1 MRSGRSDRNKNTS
14 KFISLILRHK
24 PEMIGITLDEHGWA
38 DVRELIDGINQS
50 EGHTLDMEILEEI
63 VQTDEKQ
70 RYSFNEDHTLIRAN
84 QGHSIPVDVEL
95 EEKTPPDI
103 LWHGTGEKYVAS
115 IDAQGLIPK
124 SRLYVH
130 LSSDRETAKKV
141 GSRHGRCRARTAS
154 ASSSRTAHGSGTVI
168 YEIDCRQM
176 AADGYR
182 FFESANHVWL
192 TKEVPVRYLR
202 KL

>member
-1 MRSGRSDRNKNTS
+1 MMRSGRSGRKNSTS

-24 PEMIGITLDEHGWA
+24 PETIGITLDEHGWA
-38 DVRELIDGINQS
+38 DVQELIDGINHAG
-50 EGHTLDMEILEEI
+50 GHSLDREILEEI
-63 VQTDEKQ
+63 VQSDEKQ

-103 LWHGTGEKYVAS
+103 LWHGTGEKYVES
-115 IDAQGLIPK
+115 IDAIGLIPK

-130 LSSDRETAKKV
+130 LSSDIETAKKV
-141 GSRHGRCRARTAS
+141 GSRHGRP
-154 ASSSRTAHGSGTVI
+154 VI

-176 AADGYR
+176 AEDGYR

-192 TKEVPVRYLR
+192 TGEVPAKYL
-202 KL
+202 KKI